1 MFAAKDRLP
10 YNATASRQPGTFAA
24 PACLLQ
30 TSDRSSPDCSCPQE
44 PRRRR
49 VSSLPTL
56 LPAQNFQPSHFQSL
70 PHSLQQEQKL
80 TPAFPSASGLFLR
93 YSPQERKLTPLFK
106 NTPALFGETTGE
118 GGRYF
123 HQLFRVWA
131 LLGARAETSLGCTC
145 SPRNKMDTYARRAAN
160 PCRMRTSKIIGLK
173 ASCNEHLQKRG
184 EGVGV
189 MCYPAPAATPTEL
202 AARHS
207 HAAHFPPRCHPEAQR
222 GICFSGRHTY
232 SPRESGA
239 GSTRSP
245 RKSGVGSTW
254 SPRK

>member
-93 YSPQERKLTPLFK
+93 SCAQERKLTPLFSCI
-106 NTPALFGETTGE
+106 PALFGETTGE
-118 GGRYF
+118 GGGIFTSFSGCGLYLEPA
-123 HQLFRVWA
+123 QKRVWA
-131 LLGARAETSLGCTC
+131 
-145 SPRNKMDTYARRAAN
+145 
-160 PCRMRTSKIIGLK
+160 
-173 ASCNEHLQKRG
+173 
-184 EGVGV
+184 V
-189 MCYPAPAATPTEL
+189 L
-202 AARHS
+202 AAR
-207 HAAHFPPRCHPEAQR
+207 AIKWTLTQDAPLTRAECALPRSLDLKPRAMNTYKNGGR
-222 GICFSGRHTY
+222 G
-232 SPRESGA
+232 
-239 GSTRSP
+239 
-245 RKSGVGSTW
+245 
-254 SPRK
+254 